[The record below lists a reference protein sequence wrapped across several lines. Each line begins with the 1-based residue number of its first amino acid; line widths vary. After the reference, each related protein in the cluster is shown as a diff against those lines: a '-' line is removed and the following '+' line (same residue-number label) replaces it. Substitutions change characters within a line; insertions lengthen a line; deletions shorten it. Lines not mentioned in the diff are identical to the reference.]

1 MDEECNMTLCEFE
14 LEEDDNT
21 DKFVEYPELRTQ
33 INYLCPDAI
42 MISRNTVKADKV
54 GRSQLDT
61 YLDEP
66 TLDFDYLEQMDVLE
80 IC

>member
-1 MDEECNMTLCEFE
+1 
-14 LEEDDNT
+14 
-21 DKFVEYPELRTQ
+21 
-33 INYLCPDAI
+33 